1 MNPRKQDL
9 RLPSRTPAYV
19 SREVGAAEIGVS
31 PATWDNWVRDGRL
44 PPAAPGFPDG
54 TPRWRWADVDRRL
67 SGTRPAAVI
76 VDEVAAGAEDEEDE
90 FVKRAAAF
98 KTHGKTAKRAG
109 QRHHRSA

>member
-1 MNPRKQDL
+1 MNLRKGDL

-67 SGTRPAAVI
+67 SGTRPASVI
-76 VDEVAAGAEDEEDE
+76 VDEVAEAGNAEEDE

-98 KTHGKTAKRAG
+98 RTHGKAAKRNG
-109 QRHHRSA
+109 QRQHRSA